1 MLTESNIKQEIEQ
14 SRVEH
19 VALRREKESSV
30 AEEAAG
36 ETREGRGN
44 TCHLPPSCGQ
54 CEQQR
59 ASLVSSSMHI
69 RLILRHAVESWLVS
83 CESTYIPYSRKFWQ
97 EEYLADCSNNGIWR
111 ILLWRL
117 GKPYTII
124 IFIAKW

>member
-30 AEEAAG
+30 VEEAAG
-36 ETREGRGN
+36 EEGRGN

-59 ASLVSSSMHI
+59 ASLVSSFMHI
-69 RLILRHAVESWLVS
+69 RLILRHAVESW
-83 CESTYIPYSRKFWQ
+83 
-97 EEYLADCSNNGIWR
+97 
-111 ILLWRL
+111 
-117 GKPYTII
+117 
-124 IFIAKW
+124 